1 MARVVTTA
9 GFYHCSVKG
18 VGRTDGRSIVAA
30 AAYRSGE
37 QLYDEITGQYA
48 DYRAR
53 NGVVDKF
60 IITRADAPA
69 WAQDRSQL
77 WNGAERSEKRA
88 NGKLAT
94 EIELALPHELSAEM
108 RKALV
113 ATFARTIVERYGVAA
128 DVAIHEPG
136 REGDHRNHHAHILI
150 THRMLDADG
159 FVLIE
164 KGQRR
169 DRGLSKLAEGP
180 KAIVAIRREW
190 EQFVNL
196 AYERAGLDIRVD
208 HRSHEDRKI
217 PQEPTIHLGPV
228 ATEIERNGGHSDRG
242 DINRDIE
249 KRNAEREQLAALGI
263 KESDISSEIQA
274 AQAAT
279 RTPEPQPPIFDR
291 DRENDEWEQAV
302 AAAAIAAAEKAEK
315 ATGEKQNRPAATK
328 SASAR
333 PAIDADL
340 WQKELAA
347 QRADEQERA
356 ATARAPERALS
367 KTQGEIRLAVR
378 LTSNANGMAAALED
392 RGIMLCEV
400 REPELARRA
409 KYLLPQLLKEREKGV
424 WSLQRG
430 GVGQLNPDQLASA
443 SEAYKAYQ
451 ARKKKAGKEA
461 KAFNPYVKFVQDRRN
476 DQIEE
481 LQRQAN
487 ASLEVDDKNT
497 PILPTYFKKGDIVAV
512 NLRGEIYGFNRR
524 STGIEDKEKLTEY
537 LAPIDRLTLMSVTDA
552 QEVARDVKQHRETEW
567 WKSLP
572 PNSVERRIAKCAE
585 MARLSGGII
594 VTDLEGR
601 QVGQVAALADRLFN
615 SDDDRQTQIKTVHG
629 VAAIAARLEGAGIAF
644 VRLTAADVTAL
655 AALRRDEEMAQEV
668 AAENLHAHKPRQF
681 ADKLV
686 EGDLAAVTRRH
697 GEVYRIDTDKL
708 GDAKQVL
715 TENLPSMM
723 KVRAEFEAESELKTA
738 LWDERRAQR
747 AKSQE
752 AYARRGKL
760 RQFRRKAAKTARSI
774 ERETQKGIGSVL
786 KGIFAPIANLFK
798 AAEHVLEVF
807 DGGDPVLTPQ
817 EEKRTEQAAKER
829 RAETIDGNL
838 AAEREAH
845 KQRLLAQIRRDNEQQ
860 RLQARGR
867 GNHDQVDRGHGPEL
881 ERGPPR
887 A

>member
-263 KESDISSEIQA
+263 KESEISSEIQA

-302 AAAAIAAAEKAEK
+302 AAAAIAAAEKAAEVK
-315 ATGEKQNRPAATK
+315 RSEDAAKPPGQYSEPPSLIRMYRGIEIGLNDERAGALYFSTEHTRAADFGRVHYVDVTPAEFAKFERAHSARVRAMEPMVANDYITHDADIIARLKPLELEATRKPTQQQQPEAAPIKNPFADLGTSMSAAEAAKDMREIREQNAAEFAAARGAQGRQSEAAPTKDDPFADLGTPVSAAEAAKDMREIREQNAAEFAAARGAQGRQSEAAPTKDDPFADLGTPVSAAEAAKDMRETRGQNAAEFAAARAAHQVQAKIDTALPVSATK
-328 SASAR
+328 VEHTTGVVNINGEGVSSR
-333 PAIDADL
+333 K
-340 WQKELAA
+340 Q
-347 QRADEQERA
+347 
-356 ATARAPERALS
+356 S
-367 KTQGEIRLAVR
+367 KIKPW
-378 LTSNANGMAAALED
+378 
-392 RGIMLCEV
+392 ML
-400 REPELARRA
+400 
-409 KYLLPQLLKEREKGV
+409 EKG
-424 WSLQRG
+424 
-430 GVGQLNPDQLASA
+430 
-443 SEAYKAYQ
+443 
-451 ARKKKAGKEA
+451 
-461 KAFNPYVKFVQDRRN
+461 
-476 DQIEE
+476 
-481 LQRQAN
+481 
-487 ASLEVDDKNT
+487 
-497 PILPTYFKKGDIVAV
+497 
-512 NLRGEIYGFNRR
+512 GFNA
-524 STGIEDKEKLTEY
+524 LT
-537 LAPIDRLTLMSVTDA
+537 R
-552 QEVARDVKQHRETEW
+552 KQ
-567 WKSLP
+567 
-572 PNSVERRIAKCAE
+572 
-585 MARLSGGII
+585 
-594 VTDLEGR
+594 
-601 QVGQVAALADRLFN
+601 
-615 SDDDRQTQIKTVHG
+615 
-629 VAAIAARLEGAGIAF
+629 
-644 VRLTAADVTAL
+644 
-655 AALRRDEEMAQEV
+655 
-668 AAENLHAHKPRQF
+668 
-681 ADKLV
+681 
-686 EGDLAAVTRRH
+686 
-697 GEVYRIDTDKL
+697 
-708 GDAKQVL
+708 
-715 TENLPSMM
+715 
-723 KVRAEFEAESELKTA
+723 
-738 LWDERRAQR
+738 
-747 AKSQE
+747 
-752 AYARRGKL
+752 
-760 RQFRRKAAKTARSI
+760 RKAAKLSYTKWATKNAEAAHRYDLKSYVSFVQDNWERDGRTAENLLARSGRSLAGKTAAAI
-774 ERETQKGIGSVL
+774 ERETQKTIGTGLRTGARLIGGFL
-786 KGIFAPIANLFK
+786 KGIESGLEALFG
-798 AAEHVLEVF
+798 
-807 DGGDPVLTPQ
+807 GGDPVLSEP
-817 EEKRTEQAAKER
+817 EAKRTEQAAQER
-829 RAETIDGNL
+829 RDENIDGNA

-845 KQRLLAQIRRDNEQQ
+845 KQRLLAQIRRDSEQQ

-881 ERGPPR
+881 ERGPPH